1 MQRLASILR
10 RNGPTVLS
18 LAVLI
23 IMIVGAVG
31 ILCAT
36 GPGGRQTITAQ
47 DKKRL
52 AVVTPASVNI
62 TAAAPVTRPVRM
74 LLPSI
79 DTGLDVAD
87 ATVDT
92 KLNVWPLSD
101 AAAQYANFTPGLGS
115 KKGTMLLYGHNSW
128 PVLRKSND
136 LRLGDELVL
145 VDQADQQWRFRLSEV
160 RNVTPDQVGFI
171 YEDTPFRVVVFTC
184 NGWNDEYRR
193 LMYFEPVR

>member
-1 MQRLASILR
+1 M
-10 RNGPTVLS
+10 VLS

-52 AVVTPASVNI
+52 AVVTSASVNI
-62 TAAAPVTRPVRM
+62 TAAVPVTQPVRM

-87 ATVDT
+87 ATIEPKSNT
-92 KLNVWPLSD
+92 WPLSD
-101 AAAQYANFTPGLGS
+101 TTAQYANFTPGLGS
-115 KKGTMLLYGHNSW
+115 LRGTMLLYGHNSW

-136 LRLGDELVL
+136 LQLGDELIL
-145 VDQADQQWRFRLSEV
+145 IDRSDRQWSFRLTEV
-160 RNVTPDQVGFI
+160 RNVTPEEVGFI
-171 YEDTPFRVVVFTC
+171 YEDTPFRVVIFTC